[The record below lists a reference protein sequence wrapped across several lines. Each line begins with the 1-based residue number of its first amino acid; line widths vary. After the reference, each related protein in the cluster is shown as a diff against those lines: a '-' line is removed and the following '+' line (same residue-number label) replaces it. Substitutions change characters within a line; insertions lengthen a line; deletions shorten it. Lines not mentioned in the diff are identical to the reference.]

1 MGNKPPGAIE
11 AEENREKAIRAICKT
26 HCAIEKDE
34 KKREKEST
42 QMIDKKQIKLKVV
55 GDKYA
60 LVGKLDKGTEGTTFK
75 CFHIKNKNE
84 VFCAKLFDQRKI
96 QRNQQA

>member
-1 MGNKPPGAIE
+1 MV
-11 AEENREKAIRAICKT
+11 
-26 HCAIEKDE
+26 E
-34 KKREKEST
+34 KKN
-42 QMIDKKQIKLKVV
+42 IKLKVV
-55 GDKYA
+55 GDRYA

-96 QRNQQA
+96 QRN